1 MITARINDTGIGKF
15 RSLESLALYVSR
27 LLMYA
32 VSPADVCAVLRW
44 NRSFSDGLTTVTV
57 VA

>member
-15 RSLESLALYVSR
+15 RSLESLALYVSQ
-27 LLMYA
+27 LFTYA
-32 VSPADVCAVLRW
+32 VYPADVLAVLRW

>member
-15 RSLESLALYVSR
+15 RSLESLALYVSQHV
-27 LLMYA
+27 MYT
-32 VSPADVCAVLRW
+32 VIPADVEAVLRW
-44 NRSFSDGLTTVTV
+44 NRSFSDGLITVTI